1 MPEAS
6 PWFLVALGD
15 TLRAQASE
23 GERKTGKRLHFCGE
37 RRPPATHQEGSRQ
50 GLQKRPVKKPK
61 KKQVTRKAE
70 KRGPSEPLL
79 RQVKDRVL
87 PVFSSRSPTIQDIAA
102 AVAFHLA
109 NFQSVRYALHPNN
122 EGHPAG
128 VHLQLE
134 LLFAMVE
141 VLAEGR
147 EKKKL
152 IESTGR
158 VLDRR
163 LDVMF
168 EQLLRRLGPGAWR
181 PNIDRYRP

>member
-1 MPEAS
+1 MKKS
-6 PWFLVALGD
+6 KK
-15 TLRAQASE
+15 S
-23 GERKTGKRLHFCGE
+23 KKSK
-37 RRPPATHQEGSRQ
+37 ATTS
-50 GLQKRPVKKPK
+50 
-61 KKQVTRKAE
+61 KAE

-79 RQVKDRVL
+79 RQVKDRIL
-87 PVFSSRSPTIQDIAA
+87 PVFSSRSPTIQDLSA

-109 NFQSVRYALHPNN
+109 NFQSIRYALHPNN

-141 VLAEGR
+141 VLAEGID
-147 EKKKL
+147 KKKL

-163 LDVMF
+163 IDVMF
-168 EQLLRRLGPGAWR
+168 EQLLRRLGPGASR